1 METIV
6 VKPRNKDEF
15 ELVSKLLK
23 KMKIRTSVSKQ
34 QEKKTKTRFLN
45 SLPKRLNEV
54 KLHEEGKLK
63 LKDAKDLLN
72 EL

>member
-1 METIV
+1 MKTIV
-6 VKPRNKDEF
+6 VKPRNKGEF
-15 ELVSKLLK
+15 ELVSKMLK
-23 KMKIRTSVSKQ
+23 KMKIRTAVSIQKE
-34 QEKKTKTRFLN
+34 EKKKKRFLD
-45 SLPKRLNEV
+45 SLPERLSQV